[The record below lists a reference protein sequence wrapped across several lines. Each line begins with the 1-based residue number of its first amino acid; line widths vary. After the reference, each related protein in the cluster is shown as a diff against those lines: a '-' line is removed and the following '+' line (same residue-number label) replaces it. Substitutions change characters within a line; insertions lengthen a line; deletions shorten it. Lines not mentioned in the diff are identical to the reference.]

1 MEQYENGL
9 LIKEYIFNQ
18 TIFYEVV
25 SKVEYKE
32 VTITVEKP
40 KENKFLNSLEFE
52 LDLVGLIPDVGEVA
66 DGAIG
71 LT

>member
-9 LIKEYIFNQ
+9 FIKEYIFNQ

-32 VTITVEKP
+32 VTIPVEKP
-40 KENKFLNSLEFE
+40 KEKKS
-52 LDLVGLIPDVGEVA
+52 
-66 DGAIG
+66 
-71 LT
+71 